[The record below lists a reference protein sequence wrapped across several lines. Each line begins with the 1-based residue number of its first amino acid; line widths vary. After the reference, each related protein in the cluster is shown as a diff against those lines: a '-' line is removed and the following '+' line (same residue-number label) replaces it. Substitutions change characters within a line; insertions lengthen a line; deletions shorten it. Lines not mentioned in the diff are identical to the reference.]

1 MTKPPE
7 GAAMAQLDFPI
18 ASPFAEHLGLVFHGW
33 TEDTAEVGVSLRPEH
48 LNGWQVAHGGL
59 QMTLMDIA
67 MALAA
72 RGATADGMGLV
83 TIELKTNFLK
93 PADGELRV
101 TGKVLQRSAT
111 MAYCEGHLR
120 NAAGEL
126 CAHATGTFK
135 YLRAMPLGSRRT
147 QGFTPK
153 E

>member
-1 MTKPPE
+1 M
-7 GAAMAQLDFPI
+7 MAGMQTSNHQAFPI
-18 ASPFAEHLGLVFHGW
+18 SIPFAEHLGLVFHGW
-33 TEDTAEVGVSLRPEH
+33 TEDSAEVGVALRPEH
-48 LNGWQVAHGGL
+48 LNGWQIAHGGL

-72 RGATADGMGLV
+72 RGGQTEGMGV
-83 TIELKTNFLK
+83 ATIELKTHFLK

-101 TGKVLQRSAT
+101 TGRVIQRTAT

-135 YLRAMPLGSRRT
+135 YLRALPVSARRIH
-147 QGFTPK
+147 GFTAK